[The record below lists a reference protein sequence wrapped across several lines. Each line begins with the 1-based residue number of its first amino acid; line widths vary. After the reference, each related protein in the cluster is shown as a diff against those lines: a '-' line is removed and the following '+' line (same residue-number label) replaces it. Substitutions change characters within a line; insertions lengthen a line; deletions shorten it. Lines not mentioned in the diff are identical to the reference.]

1 MKNKQDVFLLIFSGL
16 FIAVILIV
24 NIALLWNRSE
34 GSSIN
39 SAQTI
44 SDANAE
50 RRNKKPKPSDV
61 NNIFS
66 KNIAV
71 KAAFYQDI
79 KEFLRPGDSVSMPA
93 VRNSPDT
100 PMTVGDNKFQTALTK
115 LAEVTQSNLKKG
127 IVFSAVDDVRN
138 LIGVLPSDI
147 TIIGYDF
154 EGGMTPLSEMQ
165 NPVGSVT
172 QFAEIVHAAGKEV
185 AFGPT
190 VAVWNGLE
198 RNGKVPLVARAVDI
212 VILQGQNILSNG
224 GMTAL
229 IEQVSTLGATARNAN
244 PNVSFSVQLW
254 VGNNPPADMI
264 AGFINIEDLI
274 DTAIIGTQNDLPGV
288 QEVLLGLGR

>member
-24 NIALLWNRSE
+24 NIALLWNRGE

-44 SDANAE
+44 SDAGAE
-50 RRNKKPKPSDV
+50 QRNKKPKPSDI
-61 NNIFS
+61 NNAFS
-66 KNIAV
+66 KNIAL
-71 KAAFYQDI
+71 KAAFYPDVR
-79 KEFLRPGDSVSMPA
+79 EFLRPGDSVSMPA
-93 VRNSPDT
+93 VRNSADT

-165 NPVGSVT
+165 NPTGSVT
-172 QFAEIVHAAGKEV
+172 QFAEIVHTAGKKV

-190 VAVWNGLE
+190 VAVWMGLE

-264 AGFINIEDLI
+264 TGFKNIEELI

-288 QEVLLGLGR
+288 QEVLQGLGR